1 MAESTEQNPSKL
13 KRLKKTNFTVA
24 EEDLIQQLV
33 EKHSSVING
42 KLTNTVTN
50 QLKKK
55 VWDDIAIKV
64 NSLGVAIR
72 TATEVRNKWRNTT
85 RVAKA
90 VYTTHRSEL
99 FKTGGGPAPK
109 QPSSAVEKVIHLM
122 KDTTSFR
129 GIQGGLE
136 TESFQTNQ
144 PSINATL
151 PEEDA
156 SQDLYESAA
165 SLIRDSPPLQ
175 STKTVRT
182 PLKKVTVQDIHDMQ
196 YRALQGKLEIQEK
209 QKVHMDLERN
219 KLELQIELLQKL
231 VGGNSEPVT
240 LSQALAS
247 MY

>member
-109 QPSSAVEKVIHLM
+109 QPSSAVESYPSYEGHHQL
-122 KDTTSFR
+122 
-129 GIQGGLE
+129 QGD
-136 TESFQTNQ
+136 SDQ

-165 SLIRDSPPLQ
+165 SLIRDSHPLQ

-209 QKVHMDLERN
+209 QKVHMDLKRN
-219 KLELQIELLQKL
+219 NWNQQTDFRCRSRQNLNQLL
-231 VGGNSEPVT
+231 
-240 LSQALAS
+240 
-247 MY
+247 

>member
-33 EKHSSVING
+33 EKHSGVING

-64 NSLGVAIR
+64 NYLGVAIR

-90 VYTTHRSEL
+90 VYTTHR
-99 FKTGGGPAPK
+99 
-109 QPSSAVEKVIHLM
+109 
-122 KDTTSFR
+122 
-129 GIQGGLE
+129 
-136 TESFQTNQ
+136 NQ

-165 SLIRDSPPLQ
+165 SLIRDSPPPSSPPSPSLLSGYDPILTQ
-175 STKTVRT
+175 TVVPHIQEQTDRTDKQKTVRT

-209 QKVHMDLERN
+209 QKSAYGLGEEQTGTTN
-219 KLELQIELLQKL
+219 
-231 VGGNSEPVT
+231 
-240 LSQALAS
+240 
-247 MY
+247 

>member
-33 EKHSSVING
+33 EKHSSIING

-90 VYTTHRSEL
+90 VYTTHR
-99 FKTGGGPAPK
+99 
-109 QPSSAVEKVIHLM
+109 
-122 KDTTSFR
+122 
-129 GIQGGLE
+129 
-136 TESFQTNQ
+136 NQ

-165 SLIRDSPPLQ
+165 SLIRDSPPPSSPPSPSLLSGYDPILTQ
-175 STKTVRT
+175 TVVPHIQEQTDRTDKQKTVRT

>member
-1 MAESTEQNPSKL
+1 MGSSAPDFDRWNFFTICANNAVLYHCETKMQRIRHVCAGPSK
-13 KRLKKTNFTVA
+13 KN
-24 EEDLIQQLV
+24 
-33 EKHSSVING
+33 
-42 KLTNTVTN
+42 
-50 QLKKK
+50 
-55 VWDDIAIKV
+55 
-64 NSLGVAIR
+64 
-72 TATEVRNKWRNTT
+72 WRNTT

-90 VYTTHRSEL
+90 VYTTHRSEV

-109 QPSSAVEKVIHLM
+109 QPSSAVERVIHLT

-136 TESFQTNQ
+136 TESFHTNQ
-144 PSINATL
+144 PTNNATL

-165 SLIRDSPPLQ
+165 SLISDSPPPPSPQ
-175 STKTVRT
+175 SPSLLTGYDPILTQTVVPHVPEQTNKSEKTVRT

-209 QKVHMDLERN
+209 HKIQMDLEKN

>member
-165 SLIRDSPPLQ
+165 SLIRDSPPPSSPPSPSLLSGYDPILTQ
-175 STKTVRT
+175 TVVPHIQEQTDRTDKQKTVRT

-196 YRALQGKLEIQEK
+196 YRALQGKL
-209 QKVHMDLERN
+209 
-219 KLELQIELLQKL
+219 
-231 VGGNSEPVT
+231 
-240 LSQALAS
+240 
-247 MY
+247 

>member
-1 MAESTEQNPSKL
+1 MAESAEPNPSKL
-13 KRLKKTNFTVA
+13 KRLKKTNFTEG

-33 EKHSSVING
+33 EKHSSIING

-55 VWDDIAIKV
+55 VWDDIAMKV
-64 NSLGVAIR
+64 NSLGVALR

-144 PSINATL
+144 PTINATL

-156 SQDLYESAA
+156 SQDL
-165 SLIRDSPPLQ
+165 
-175 STKTVRT
+175 TVRT
-182 PLKKVTVQDIHDMQ
+182 PSKKVTVQDIHDMQ
-196 YRALQGKLEIQEK
+196 YRALQGKIEIQEK
-209 QKVHMDLERN
+209 QKIQMDLEKN

-231 VGGNSEPVT
+231 VGGSSETVT